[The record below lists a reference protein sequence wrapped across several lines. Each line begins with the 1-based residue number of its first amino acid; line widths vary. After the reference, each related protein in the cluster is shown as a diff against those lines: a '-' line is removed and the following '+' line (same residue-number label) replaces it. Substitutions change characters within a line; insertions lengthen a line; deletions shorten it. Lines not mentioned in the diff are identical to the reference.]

1 MENASKALLMAGGV
15 LIAMAIIGLAVATYS
30 HATDLARE
38 NEYALSTSQI
48 ESFNRFYTAY
58 IKTYSGINKIS
69 CVDAVNILN
78 RAVEDGITPVN
89 RSTVITK
96 SADGYYQADSVNYLT
111 KTMTYELEYNKALR
125 IVEKVI
131 IADVT

>member
-58 IKTYSGINKIS
+58 IKTYSGVNQIS
-69 CVDAVNILN
+69 CIDAVNILN

-89 RSTVITK
+89 RSAVITEV
-96 SADGYYQADSVNYLT
+96 DGYYQADSVNYLT
-111 KTMTYELEYNKALR
+111 KQMTYELEYNPAIG
-125 IVEKVI
+125 IVEGVI
-131 IADVT
+131 IADV